1 MNLKQYLLPQTLKR
15 FRSQYNNDIEL
26 VAFSGSTRLD
36 MGGLTQSG
44 EIIKKIWKKALDDLL
59 PQGFSPHSILL
70 LGFGA
75 GSAAHL
81 VSRRWPKSHITG
93 VELDPVVINI
103 ARKHFKINSIPRL
116 TLHNQDALDFV
127 NQQDSKLQFDL
138 TLVDC
143 YLGDQFPPQLE
154 SFKFIKKLTQLS
166 PFVIINRLFWGKYQ
180 PLTLDFHQ
188 RLKPHFD
195 TSTTRTI
202 SNYLISVQKKRG
214 VGD

>member
-44 EIIKKIWKKALDDLL
+44 EIIEKIWKKALDDLL
-59 PQGFSPHSILL
+59 PQDFSPRSVLL

-75 GSAAHL
+75 GSAARL
-81 VSRRWPKSHITG
+81 VSYRWPKSHITG

-103 ARKHFKINSIPRL
+103 ARKHFKINSIPHL
-116 TLHNQDALDFV
+116 TLHNQDALDFI

-154 SFKFIKKLTQLS
+154 SLKFIKKLTRTS
-166 PFVIINRLFWGKYQ
+166 PHIIINRLFWGKYQ
-180 PLTLDFHQ
+180 PLTLDFHH
-188 RLKPHFD
+188 RLKSYFD
-195 TSTTRTI
+195 TSTTRIT
-202 SNYLISVQKKRG
+202 SNYLISIQKKRG
-214 VGD
+214 AGD